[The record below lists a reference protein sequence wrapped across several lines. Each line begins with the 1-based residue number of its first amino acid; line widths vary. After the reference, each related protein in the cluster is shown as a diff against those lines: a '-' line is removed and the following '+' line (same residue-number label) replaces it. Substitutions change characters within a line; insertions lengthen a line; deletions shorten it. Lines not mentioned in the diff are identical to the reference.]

1 MVATIT
7 KDWVAMILD
16 QRKGPNNMSID
27 IGQLTFAQLK
37 EIAAIVGGACKSKKV
52 ASTCDE
58 RPVIVRSYGAG
69 AFFGYLAEKRGN
81 EVLLV
86 RCRRIWNW
94 KGANTLSEIA
104 LHGITPQ
111 GSRVAEPTPRHRVL
125 DVVEIIDAQPEA
137 VKNLEAAKWSA

>member
-1 MVATIT
+1 M
-7 KDWVAMILD
+7 
-16 QRKGPNNMSID
+16 PID
-27 IGQLTFAQLK
+27 IGDLTLAQMK
-37 EIAAIVGGACKSKKV
+37 EIAAIVGGTCKPKAAKPM
-52 ASTCDE
+52 CDE

-104 LHGITPQ
+104 LNGITPQ
-111 GSRVAEPTPRHRVL
+111 GSRIAEPTPRHIIL
-125 DVVEIIDAQPEA
+125 DVIEIIDAQPA
-137 VKNLEAAKWSA
+137 CVKILEAAKWQP